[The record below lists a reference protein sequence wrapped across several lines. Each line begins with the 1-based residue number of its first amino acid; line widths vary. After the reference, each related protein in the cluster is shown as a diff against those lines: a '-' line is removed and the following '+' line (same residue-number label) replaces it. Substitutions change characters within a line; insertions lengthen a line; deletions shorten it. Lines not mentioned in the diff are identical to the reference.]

1 VLFRV
6 EGKKGLC
13 LAISDLDGQATGDLL
28 KPWMAELFERIDD
41 PFPRPELAGI

>member
-1 VLFRV
+1 V
-6 EGKKGLC
+6 